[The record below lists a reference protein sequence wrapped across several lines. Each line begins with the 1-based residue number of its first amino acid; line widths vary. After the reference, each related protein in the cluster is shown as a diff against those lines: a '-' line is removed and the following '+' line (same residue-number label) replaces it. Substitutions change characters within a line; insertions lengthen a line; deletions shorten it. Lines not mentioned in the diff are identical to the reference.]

1 LHPHQLPSPQRATRP
16 GSQPRFDYTTVGH
29 VTIDAM
35 ADGSRRVGGTAF
47 YSALQAARLGLRTLI
62 VTSGRRDEIEALLAP
77 YSGELEVAILPAPHT
92 TTLHTTGS
100 GATRT
105 QRVLTWAG
113 AIDDQLELSSAI
125 LHLAPVARESPARWQ
140 GNCSFVGLTPQG
152 LSRRWDGPG
161 APISLAPPASAAE
174 SVADLC
180 NAVVIS
186 EHERASCAALLERAG
201 AAGAVLAI
209 TDGAAPITLAL
220 PGDDALTVAVPEI
233 DAAVDDLG
241 AGDVFAAAFFVALAD
256 RRSPTDAAAFATAAA
271 AVRMEGAGADAIGDR
286 DAIEARLRSVAGTS

>member
-16 GSQPRFDYTTVGH
+16 GSQPRFDYTTIGH

-62 VTSGRRDEIEALLAP
+62 VTSGRVDEIESLLAP
-77 YSGELEVAILPAPHT
+77 YMGELDVEILPAPHT
-92 TTLHTTGS
+92 TTLHTTGI
-100 GATRT
+100 GTTRT
-105 QRVLTWAG
+105 QRMLAWAG
-113 AIDDQLELSSAI
+113 AIGEQLELSSTI

-140 GNCSFVGLTPQG
+140 GSCRFVGLTPQG
-152 LSRRWDGPG
+152 LSRRWDGPD

-271 AVRMEGAGADAIGDR
+271 AVRMEGAGANAIGDR